1 MDDLSVIK
9 EGYREVF
16 GRSETEIIPLPPSGS
31 DRRYFRIMDGDRS
44 VIGTYNSNQEENEA
58 FVGFTEHFRKKN
70 LPVPEVFGYLPSK
83 FVYFQQ
89 DLGDDNLYT
98 FLHKKKVISP
108 FDSESSNLYRK
119 IFDNLILF
127 QIKGIEG
134 LNLDLCYPHRSF
146 DRQSMMWDMNYFKYM
161 LLKLLAVSFNERR
174 LEQDFNS
181 LADYLLETGQD
192 FFLYRDF
199 QTANIMIMGE
209 KPWFIDYQG
218 GRKGAPQYD
227 VASMLYDAKIPML
240 EADREYLLSYYID
253 NFCSEAKEN
262 RDKFRGYYS
271 GFSMI
276 RVMQALGA
284 FGFRGLYEQKPT
296 FADSIVPAVNLLNQI
311 ADQAEN
317 HIRLA
322 ELYCVI
328 RAIPSTQIFIKLSG
342 KAHF

>member
-44 VIGTYNSNQEENEA
+44 VIGAYNSNQEENEA

-98 FLHKKKVISP
+98 WLHKKKVISP

-146 DRQSMMWDMNYFKYM
+146 DRQSIE
-161 LLKLLAVSFNERR
+161 LKSF
-174 LEQDFNS
+174 
-181 LADYLLETGQD
+181 
-192 FFLYRDF
+192 
-199 QTANIMIMGE
+199 
-209 KPWFIDYQG
+209 
-218 GRKGAPQYD
+218 
-227 VASMLYDAKIPML
+227 V
-240 EADREYLLSYYID
+240 
-253 NFCSEAKEN
+253 
-262 RDKFRGYYS
+262 
-271 GFSMI
+271 
-276 RVMQALGA
+276 
-284 FGFRGLYEQKPT
+284 
-296 FADSIVPAVNLLNQI
+296 
-311 ADQAEN
+311 
-317 HIRLA
+317 
-322 ELYCVI
+322 
-328 RAIPSTQIFIKLSG
+328 
-342 KAHF
+342 